1 MNNTENKIKSAFN
14 DITPEQAEPMVNSI
28 SPADFKVSSET
39 QERISKEVLNRMA
52 EKKINST
59 NKAIKIGSIAAAAVL
74 LTGGVIAIVN
84 LNSKA
89 PATTVETTKAT
100 ETVVTEATTT
110 STEAVE
116 TEAAADITVETEAVE
131 FEYVSK
137 TASDIDEIRNS
148 FASNRVQEF
157 LDQGYVL
164 VTQDVPASNVI
175 SAAWLDDQHDTIMA
189 MELIYEF
196 DTHENA
202 QAYYNQCVAES
213 ADYGYTYVE
222 NVTDE
227 YTEYRHEENWGYG
240 FFRIYHNENIY
251 EYGLYTDVSIGD

>member
-1 MNNTENKIKSAFN
+1 MNNTENRIKSAFN

-116 TEAAADITVETEAVE
+116 TEAVE

-137 TASDIDEIRNS
+137 TAGDIDEIRNS

-175 SAAWLDDQHDTIMA
+175 SAAWLDGQHDTIMA

-202 QAYYNQCVAES
+202 QAYYDQCVAES
-213 ADYGYTYVE
+213 ADYGYTYLE

-227 YTEYRHEENWGYG
+227 YTEYRHEENCGYG

>member
-1 MNNTENKIKSAFN
+1 MNNTEKKIQSAFN

-89 PATTVETTKAT
+89 PAVTIET
-100 ETVVTEATTT
+100 TEATTT

-116 TEAAADITVETEAVE
+116 TEAAADITVETESVE

-137 TASDIDEIRNS
+137 TASVIDEIRNP

-175 SAAWLDDQHDTIMA
+175 SAAWLEDQHDTIID

-202 QAYYNQCVAES
+202 QAYYDQCVAES
-213 ADYGYTYVE
+213 AEYGYTYVE

-227 YTEYRHEENWGYG
+227 YTEYRHEEDWGYG

-251 EYGLYTDVSIGD
+251 EYGFYTDVSIGD

>member
-1 MNNTENKIKSAFN
+1 MNNTEKKIQSAFN

-28 SPADFKVSSET
+28 SPADFKVSSKT

-89 PATTVETTKAT
+89 PAVTIET
-100 ETVVTEATTT
+100 TEATTT

-137 TASDIDEIRNS
+137 TASVIDEIRNP
-148 FASNRVQEF
+148 FALNRVQEF

-175 SAAWLDDQHDTIMA
+175 SAAWLEDQHDTIID

-202 QAYYNQCVAES
+202 QAYYDQRVAES
-213 ADYGYTYVE
+213 ADSGYTYVE

>member
-1 MNNTENKIKSAFN
+1 MNNTEKKIQSAFN
-14 DITPEQAEPMVNSI
+14 DITPKQAEPMVNSI

-89 PATTVETTKAT
+89 PAVTIET
-100 ETVVTEATTT
+100 TEATTT

-137 TASDIDEIRNS
+137 TASVIDEIRNP

-175 SAAWLDDQHDTIMA
+175 SAAWLEDQHDTIID

-202 QAYYNQCVAES
+202 QAYYDQCVAES

-227 YTEYRHEENWGYG
+227 YTEYRHEEDWGYG

-251 EYGLYTDVSIGD
+251 EYGFYTDVSIGD